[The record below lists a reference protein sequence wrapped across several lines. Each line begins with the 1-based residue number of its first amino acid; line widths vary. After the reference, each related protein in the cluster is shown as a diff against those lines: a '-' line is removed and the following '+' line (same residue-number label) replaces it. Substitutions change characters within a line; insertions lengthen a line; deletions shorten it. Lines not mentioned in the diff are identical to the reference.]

1 MDAAQISSGIVEH
14 SRQARLSGTSPELW
28 RKRLETLIAAQPEVS
43 GPIRVQDVKPV
54 AEAAGGSNGTLLFR
68 ASYRADGQLVEKAFV
83 LRFLPTSGLFHHYD
97 VKEQFDLQRS
107 LESTSVPV
115 ASQVWLDEKGKYLER
130 PGYVMERVE
139 GTSSPMA
146 WMTSGIIHDASPSD
160 RRKMSLAYLS
170 ALADIHAVDWK
181 ALGLDWLEE
190 RATGTRPIERETNWY
205 WDALVWSKNAEYIR
219 MFEPIRNWLIA
230 NEPDDMEIVLC
241 HGDANYGNYLFKGS
255 TVTAVLDWEMSFL
268 GTRECDVAFMY
279 IGDQILLDGVPVP
292 EGCLSY
298 EERKAEYEQMTGHKL
313 QHLAYFE
320 LFVAYRL
327 GIINVLAMNHFPPE
341 VLESFGPVMRR
352 GPAICRARAEALGVE
367 LN

>member
-1 MDAAQISSGIVEH
+1 
-14 SRQARLSGTSPELW
+14 
-28 RKRLETLIAAQPEVS
+28 
-43 GPIRVQDVKPV
+43 
-54 AEAAGGSNGTLLFR
+54 
-68 ASYRADGQLVEKAFV
+68 
-83 LRFLPTSGLFHHYD
+83 
-97 VKEQFDLQRS
+97 
-107 LESTSVPV
+107 
-115 ASQVWLDEKGKYLER
+115 
-130 PGYVMERVE
+130 
-139 GTSSPMA
+139 
-146 WMTSGIIHDASPSD
+146 
-160 RRKMSLAYLS
+160 
-170 ALADIHAVDWK
+170 
-181 ALGLDWLEE
+181 
-190 RATGTRPIERETNWY
+190 
-205 WDALVWSKNAEYIR
+205 

-230 NEPDDMEIVLC
+230 NEPDDLEIVLC

-341 VLESFGPVMRR
+341 VLETFGPVMRR

-367 LN
+367 LY

>member
-1 MDAAQISSGIVEH
+1 
-14 SRQARLSGTSPELW
+14 
-28 RKRLETLIAAQPEVS
+28 
-43 GPIRVQDVKPV
+43 
-54 AEAAGGSNGTLLFR
+54 
-68 ASYRADGQLVEKAFV
+68 
-83 LRFLPTSGLFHHYD
+83 
-97 VKEQFDLQRS
+97 
-107 LESTSVPV
+107 
-115 ASQVWLDEKGKYLER
+115 
-130 PGYVMERVE
+130 
-139 GTSSPMA
+139 
-146 WMTSGIIHDASPSD
+146 
-160 RRKMSLAYLS
+160 
-170 ALADIHAVDWK
+170 
-181 ALGLDWLEE
+181 
-190 RATGTRPIERETNWY
+190 
-205 WDALVWSKNAEYIR
+205 
-219 MFEPIRNWLIA
+219 
-230 NEPDDMEIVLC
+230 
-241 HGDANYGNYLFKGS
+241 
-255 TVTAVLDWEMSFL
+255 MSFL